1 MRSLDA
7 VGARPDLRWLDRE
20 YGPGRPCT
28 VFDFDGV
35 LASPVED
42 LVYKLPERAGERGV
56 LSAEAARYGINAE
69 IYDTPYLRHL
79 VLQSVLHASGELP
92 GAGPLLPLAREM
104 TRARHPF
111 FILTARSGRAAV
123 QRVFSF
129 LDQHGLQPQEVFC
142 VGRVPKGRQLAL
154 VAGAMPDERR
164 VVYFEDTAR
173 HARNSHK
180 QDGAAI
186 ATVHLV
192 WDPLPWGEAEALVER
207 TLRESCL
214 ERSVA

>member
-7 VGARPDLRWLDRE
+7 VGAHPDLRWLDHE
-20 YGPGRPCT
+20 YGPGKPCA

-35 LASPVED
+35 LASPAED
-42 LVYKLPERAGERGV
+42 LVYKLPERPGERGA
-56 LSAEAARYGINAE
+56 LSVDAARHGINAE

-79 VLQSVLHASGELP
+79 VLQSVLQASGELP
-92 GAGPLLPLAREM
+92 REGPLLPLAREM
-104 TRARHPF
+104 TRARRPF
-111 FILTARSGRAAV
+111 FVLTARSGRASV

-129 LDQHGLQPQEVFC
+129 LDRHGLQPQEVFC

-164 VVYFEDTAR
+164 VVFFEDTAR
-173 HARNSHK
+173 HVRNSHK
-180 QDGAAI
+180 QDGTAVAA
-186 ATVHLV
+186 VHMV
-192 WDPLPWGEAEALVER
+192 WNPLPWAEAEALVER
-207 TLRESCL
+207 TLRGSLL

>member
-1 MRSLDA
+1 MLSLDA
-7 VGARPDLRWLDRE
+7 ARARPDLWWLDRE
-20 YGPGRPCT
+20 YGPGRPCA

-35 LASPVED
+35 LASPAED
-42 LVYKLPERAGERGV
+42 LVYKLPERPGERGALAV
-56 LSAEAARYGINAE
+56 QAARHGIDTE

-79 VLQSVLHASGELP
+79 VLQAVLDASGELS
-92 GAGPLLPLAREM
+92 GEGPLLPLAREL
-104 TRARHPF
+104 TRARRPF

-129 LDQHGLQPQEVFC
+129 LDWHMIQPQEVFC

-154 VAGAMPDERR
+154 VAGSMPDERR

-186 ATVHLV
+186 AAVHMV

-207 TLRESCL
+207 TLREPFL
-214 ERSVA
+214 ERNVA